1 MARDIFIK
9 LNRCH
14 FCGRPGFIP
23 WDSDLFSC
31 GHEVCESLAF
41 AEVRRR
47 HGKVSDLPEKKL
59 ARALLS
65 ALETFENELRLD
77 HDAELIDDDEAHA
90 IDEYEREQ
98 TAHVLAELHA
108 LERRY
113 PPPPSTPRPRRPTL
127 A

>member
-14 FCGRPGFIP
+14 FCGRPGFVV
-23 WDSDLFSC
+23 WDTDLSSC

-47 HGKVSDLPEKKL
+47 HGNGSDLPEKKL
-59 ARALLS
+59 AKALLG
-65 ALETFENELRLD
+65 ALDTFEDELRLD
-77 HDAELIDDDEAHA
+77 HDAELVDDVEAHE

-98 TAHVLAELHA
+98 TAHVLSELHE

-113 PPPPSTPRPRRPTL
+113 PPPRSAPRPRRPTL